1 MKCPKCP
8 GQLEPM
14 TFGGVDLDRC
24 RLCFGLW
31 FDRGELEKFN
41 PSDAEFPFTP
51 GKIVPGK
58 PTTLRCPRCHGLLNE
73 TPYGPGVDFA
83 VDRCADC
90 HGLWLDADEI
100 SKVQRI
106 LKGEVKLQQRR
117 ALQLRKAA
125 EREHELRVRREE
137 EIADRE
143 AKDTLSTGEWLFMFL
158 TRLPREVYHPVR
170 HVPYVTIALIVVNA
184 LAFLLEL
191 GVLAGPNAR
200 QLFPTWGFVP
210 DKVRRLEHLWAIFT
224 SMFLHGG
231 FTHLFGN
238 MYFLYTF
245 GDNVEDYL
253 GVLYFSVLYFLSG
266 LMATVVHFASDIYSS
281 VPTVGASGAI
291 AGILGAYLV
300 LFSRRRIY
308 VLIIFFPVK
317 LRAHWYL
324 GFWIAFQILAAW
336 VSTPGGRPGL
346 AWLAHIGGFF
356 AGIAFSAWYQT
367 FREAA
372 VTAQGT

>member
-8 GQLEPM
+8 GQLEPINY
-14 TFGGVDLDRC
+14 GSVDLDRC
-24 RLCFGLW
+24 RVCFGLW

-41 PSDAEFPFTP
+41 PSDGEFPFVP
-51 GKIVPGK
+51 DRVVPGK
-58 PTTLRCPRCHGLLNE
+58 STTLRCPRCDDLLRD

-83 VDRCADC
+83 VDRCTGC

-100 SKVQRI
+100 GKVQRI
-106 LKGEVKLQQRR
+106 LKAEVKLRRKR

-125 EREHELRVRREE
+125 EREQELRDRHEE
-137 EIADRE
+137 EIAHQE
-143 AKDTLSTGEWLFMFL
+143 ANDKLSTGEWLFMFL

-170 HVPYVTIALIVVNA
+170 HFPYATIALIVMNA

-191 GVLAGPNAR
+191 GVLARPDAR
-200 QLFPTWGFVP
+200 QFFPTWGFVP
-210 DKVRRLEHLWAIFT
+210 DKVRQMEQLWGIFT

-231 FTHLFGN
+231 LTHLLGN

-253 GVLYFSVLYFLSG
+253 GVLHFLALYFVSG

-300 LFSRRRIY
+300 LFSRRKIY
-308 VLIIFFPVK
+308 VLIFLFPVK
-317 LRAHWYL
+317 LRALWYL
-324 GFWIAFQILAAW
+324 AFWIAFQLLAAW
-336 VSTPGGRPGL
+336 LSAPGGGPGV
-346 AWLAHIGGFF
+346 AWFGHIGGFF
-356 AGIAFSAWYQT
+356 TGIAFIACYQG
-367 FREAA
+367 FRGATVA
-372 VTAQGT
+372 TQGA